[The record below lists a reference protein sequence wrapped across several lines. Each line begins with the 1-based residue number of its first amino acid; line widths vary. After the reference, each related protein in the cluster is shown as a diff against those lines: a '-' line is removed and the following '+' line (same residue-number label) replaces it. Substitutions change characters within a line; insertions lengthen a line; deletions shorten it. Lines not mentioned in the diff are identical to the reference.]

1 MPPTFGRAYSILNIM
16 SSRHPQ
22 FDLSLIRT
30 YPMAERASKVTLAHL
45 GCPVPAG
52 GGSQGFLDSLPA
64 VLGAQGLR
72 DVVGAIRSAR
82 EAGRAIVFA
91 TGAHTIKCGLAPI
104 LIDLM
109 ERGFITAL
117 ALNGA
122 GVIHDLELA
131 RFGATSEDVVDGLQ
145 TGRFGMAD
153 EANAEI
159 NAIAKRAAAT
169 GQGYGETVGQALQD
183 APNANISLFA
193 SAYRL
198 GIPAT
203 VHVGVGTDIHTMRAD
218 ADGAALGEA
227 SFRDFRILIEH
238 MRGLNRG
245 GVLMNVGSAVILP
258 EVLLKAMAIL
268 RNTTELTDFTG
279 VNLDFV
285 QQYRS
290 GTQVVHRV
298 KELGGRGIALTGH
311 NEILVPLIAW
321 ALCEGGG
328 ADTRRENHGGSGHE

>member
-1 MPPTFGRAYSILNIM
+1 MP
-16 SSRHPQ
+16 SRYPE
-22 FDLSLIRT
+22 FDLSLVRT
-30 YPMAERASKVTLAHL
+30 YPMAERASKVTLADF
-45 GCPVPAG
+45 GTIPAHG
-52 GGSQGFLDSLPA
+52 AGPNAFLDSLPN

-72 DVVGAIRSAR
+72 EIVAALIHAR
-82 EAGRAIVFA
+82 NAGKSIVFA
-91 TGAHTIKCGLAPI
+91 TGAHTIKIGLGPI

-122 GVIHDLELA
+122 GVIHDLEIA
-131 RFGATSEDVVDGLQ
+131 RFGATSEDVVDGLRD
-145 TGRFGMAD
+145 GRFGMAE

-159 NAIAKRAAAT
+159 NAIATRATAD
-169 GQGYGETVGQALQD
+169 GKGYGETAGETLQD
-183 APNANISLFA
+183 APNARVSLLA

-198 GIPAT
+198 GIPVS

-218 ADGAALGEA
+218 ADGSALGGA
-227 SFRDFRILIEH
+227 SLRDFRILVEH

-258 EVLLKAMAIL
+258 EVILKAIAIL

-279 VNLDFV
+279 VNLDFL

-311 NEILVPLIAW
+311 NEIMVPLIAW
-321 ALCEGGG
+321 ALREGAGCQVLGVGSESTEPNRG
-328 ADTRRENHGGSGHE
+328 ADHA